1 MKDQFKPLLAAPVE
15 DLAALEYPLLASP
28 KLDGV
33 RAVIRNGVVTSRSL
47 KPIPNKH
54 VQALF
59 GRPELEGLD
68 GELMCGDP
76 CGADVFR
83 DTTSAVMSIEGTP
96 DVQFHVFDLVPD
108 DDRAWTFR
116 AREIALT
123 NKLERLKPAGV
134 VLVPQTEVTCATEV
148 DAYEVLRLGQGYE
161 GVMLRSPDGVYK
173 HGRSTLKERTLLK
186 LKRFA
191 DSEATILACVEQLH
205 NANEAKRNALG
216 QQERSSAKAGMR
228 PMGVLGA
235 FNVRDVKTGV
245 EFDIGTGFT
254 AADRDELW
262 KRRAEL
268 VGKIVK
274 YKYFPTGS
282 KDKPRFPVFLAF
294 RDKRDMS

>member
-96 DVQFHVFDLVPD
+96 DVQFHVFDLTTQGADPFS
-108 DDRAWTFR
+108 RRLF
-116 AREIALT
+116 ALEHFL
-123 NKLERLKPAGV
+123 NDKKPAGV

>member
-1 MKDQFKPLLAAPVE
+1 MKDFKPLLAASVE
-15 DLAALEYPLLASP
+15 DLAALTYPLYASP

-59 GRPELEGLD
+59 GRAELEGLD

-96 DVQFHVFDLVPD
+96 DVQFHVFDLTNQGADPFS
-108 DDRAWTFR
+108 RRLF
-116 AREIALT
+116 ALEHFL
-123 NKLERLKPAGV
+123 NGKKPKGV

-148 DAYEVLRLGQGYE
+148 DAYESLRLEQGYE
-161 GVMLRSPDGVYK
+161 GVMLRDPAGVYK
-173 HGRSTLKERTLLK
+173 FGRSTLKERTLLK

-191 DSEATILACVEQLH
+191 DSEAVILACVEQLH

-216 QQERSSAKAGMR
+216 QQERSSAKAGMV
-228 PMGVLGA
+228 PVGVLGA
-235 FNVRDVKTGV
+235 FNVRDVKTDV

-254 AADRDELW
+254 AADRDAFW

-268 VGKIVK
+268 VGKLVK

-282 KDKPRFPVFLAF
+282 KDKPRFPVYQGF
-294 RDKRDMS
+294 RDPRDMS